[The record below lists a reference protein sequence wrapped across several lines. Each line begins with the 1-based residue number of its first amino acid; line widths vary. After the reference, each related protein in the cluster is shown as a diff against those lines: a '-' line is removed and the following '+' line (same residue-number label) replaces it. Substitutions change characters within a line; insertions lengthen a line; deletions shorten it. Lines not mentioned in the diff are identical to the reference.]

1 VYAISIRQPY
11 ASMIVNGFRFV
22 DIRPYP
28 LPEGRAGT
36 RIAIHASVH
45 AVPQKALARIV
56 HDSLP
61 SCFGI
66 NPARIRVMHRF
77 MAKAWAEYTVGR
89 ERIDPMFPR
98 AAIVG
103 TAVVQQSYQM
113 KPSGM
118 WVWPLTEVRRLEEPV
133 PMSGSVRVWWTDKGI
148 PLRAGTIEAGSC
160 PAYLLKNNGKDL
172 TQMLAYAYG
181 PAKV

>member
-28 LPEGRAGT
+28 LPEGRAGM
-36 RIAIHASVH
+36 RIAIHAPGNPI
-45 AVPQKALARIV
+45 PQMTLAKIV
-56 HDSLP
+56 HDPLP
-61 SCFGI
+61 VCLGI

-77 MAKAWAEYTVGR
+77 LARAWKEYTASR

-98 AAIVG
+98 SAIVG
-103 TAVVQQSYQM
+103 TAVVQQSYQTR
-113 KPSGM
+113 PSGM
-118 WVWPLTEVRRLEEPV
+118 WVWPLTEVRRLGEPV
-133 PMSGSVRVWWTDKGI
+133 PMSGSVRMWWTDKGI
-148 PLRAGTIEAGSC
+148 PLRTGATEAGSC

-172 TQMLAYAYG
+172 TQMLA
-181 PAKV
+181 